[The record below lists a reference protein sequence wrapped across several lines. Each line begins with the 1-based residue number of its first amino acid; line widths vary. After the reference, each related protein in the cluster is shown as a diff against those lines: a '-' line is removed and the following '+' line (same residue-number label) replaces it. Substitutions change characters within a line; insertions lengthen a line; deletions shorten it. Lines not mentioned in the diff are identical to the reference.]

1 MHHNDH
7 TSSPDEC
14 QEHTATLERFCE
26 HFIFGASGPP
36 TGDAPPRVGLA
47 WLVRAMAS
55 GVPLTTIPCELLPQ
69 SLPSTTHLAMLAR
82 AMIGVQ
88 ATLLAPVQV
97 LPHGHSSKTRRHDP
111 RWPANEGAF
120 GR

>member
-1 MHHNDH
+1 MVGVGHGVW
-7 TSSPDEC
+7 
-14 QEHTATLERFCE
+14 
-26 HFIFGASGPP
+26 GASDDYSMP
-36 TGDAPPRVGLA
+36 TFAPELA
-47 WLVRAMAS
+47 KHDPF
-55 GVPLTTIPCELLPQ
+55 G
-69 SLPSTTHLAMLAR
+69 HAR

-120 GR
+120 GRYCYSRLWTSSRAVPVESIR